1 MAVLV
6 VAMIVIS
13 NGNCDSCGGGDG
25 GSVDND
31 GCGTCG
37 GNSEKHFNKK
47 LQTMFNRNLCM
58 GTTVL

>member
-6 VAMIVIS
+6 VVMIVIS

-25 GSVDND
+25 SSVDND

-37 GNSEKHFNKK
+37 GNSEKRFNKK
-47 LQTMFNRNLCM
+47 LQTIFNRNLCM